1 MPFPVYMLPINST
14 MPSFS
19 PIPSFLADIR
29 LSLVNG
35 RNALLCHHTNLL
47 RREVRT
53 EQAAKL
59 LFFVNEHIAKTAVH
73 LCVEVI
79 INPVYDRIQVLPYQQ
94 TLYRQFMAGN
104 TRNAAKQLLIL

>member
-1 MPFPVYMLPINST
+1 MLPYKLYDAFLL
-14 MPSFS
+14 PH
-19 PIPSFLADIR
+19 PQFLADIR

-59 LFFVNEHIAKTAVH
+59 LFFVNEHIAK
-73 LCVEVI
+73 
-79 INPVYDRIQVLPYQQ
+79 
-94 TLYRQFMAGN
+94 
-104 TRNAAKQLLIL
+104 QLSIFV